1 MLDDKNVDYLD
12 LEPKQSKQIYDS
24 GNLRGSSKIVK
35 SLAISH
41 KSNKD
46 EWRKLD

>member
-1 MLDDKNVDYLD
+1 MLDDKNADYLD
-12 LEPKQSKQIYDS
+12 LEPKQNRQIYDS
-24 GNLRGSSKIVK
+24 GNLRATSKIVK
-35 SLAISH
+35 SVAISH